1 MANTKSA
8 IKNMRKAEGRAARN
22 RTIKS
27 RIRTLAR
34 TLVSLEAEGSVEAK
48 KAAAI
53 KYISA
58 LDKAVKTDV
67 IHHNVAKRHKSSC
80 SKYIFASA

>member
-8 IKNMRKAEGRAARN
+8 IKNMRKTEARTLQNRA
-22 RTIKS
+22 TKS
-27 RIRTLAR
+27 RLRTLAR
-34 TLVSLEAEGSVEAK
+34 NLSKLEAEGNAEAR

-53 KYISA
+53 NYISA

-67 IHHNVAKRHKSSC
+67 IHRNVAKRHKAAC
-80 SKYIFASA
+80 SKYIFATA

>member
-8 IKNMRKAEGRAARN
+8 LKNMRKAEGRTLRN
-22 RTIKS
+22 RTTKS

-34 TLVSLEAEGSVEAK
+34 NLASLEAEGSAEAK

-53 KYISA
+53 NYISA
-58 LDKAVKTDV
+58 LDKAVKSGV
-67 IHHNVAKRHKSSC
+67 IHHNAANRHKAAC